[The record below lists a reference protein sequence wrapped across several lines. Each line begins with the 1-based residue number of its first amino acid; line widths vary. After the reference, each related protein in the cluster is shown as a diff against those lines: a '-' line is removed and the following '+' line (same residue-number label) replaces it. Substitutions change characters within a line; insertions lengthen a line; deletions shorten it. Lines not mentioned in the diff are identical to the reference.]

1 MSEKIDAHRIYS
13 SLSLAYMGDGVYE
26 AFIRSQLLKNGD
38 MRVKDLHKKAKNY
51 VSAKSQCLIFKKLE
65 QFLNEDELGVYKRG
79 RNTKVHTKAKNANA
93 NEYHVATG
101 LEALIGYLYLSGN
114 EKRLNEILEKCYDIA
129 NNLTKEEREAQEK
142 GE

>member
-1 MSEKIDAHRIYS
+1 MAEKIDAHRIYS
-13 SLSLAYMGDGVYE
+13 SLSLAYIGDAIYE

-51 VSAKSQCLIFKKLE
+51 VSAKSQYLIFDKLE
-65 QFLNEDELGVYKRG
+65 EFLIEDEINVYKRG

-101 LEALIGYLYLSGN
+101 LEALIGYLYLS
-114 EKRLNEILEKCYDIA
+114 EQKERLNEILTKCYDIA
-129 NNLTKEEREAQEK
+129 NNLKNE
-142 GE
+142 

>member
-1 MSEKIDAHRIYS
+1 MSEKIDAKRIYS

-51 VSAKSQCLIFKKLE
+51 VSAKSQFLIFNEIEDKLTE
-65 QFLNEDELGVYKRG
+65 EELSVYKRG
-79 RNTKVHTKAKNANA
+79 RNTKVHTIAKNANA

-101 LEALIGYLYLSGN
+101 LEALIGYLYLS
-114 EKRLNEILEKCYDIA
+114 EKKERLEEILFLCYDAA
-129 NNLTKEEREAQEK
+129 NKVSENKKKEL
-142 GE
+142 

>member
-13 SLSLAYMGDGVYE
+13 SLSLAYIGDAIYE

-51 VSAKSQCLIFKKLE
+51 VSAKSQYLIFGKLE
-65 QFLNEDELGVYKRG
+65 ESLSEDELGVYKRG

-101 LEALIGYLYLSGN
+101 LEALIGYLYLSQQK
-114 EKRLNEILEKCYDIA
+114 ERLNEILIKCYDIA
-129 NNLTKEEREAQEK
+129 NTFTKEDLKKAE

>member
-1 MSEKIDAHRIYS
+1 MAEKIDAHRIYS
-13 SLSLAYMGDGVYE
+13 SLSLAYIGDAIYE

-51 VSAKSQCLIFKKLE
+51 VSAKSQYLIFDKLE
-65 QFLNEDELGVYKRG
+65 EFLREDEINVYKRG

-101 LEALIGYLYLSGN
+101 LEALIGYLYLS
-114 EKRLNEILEKCYDIA
+114 EQKERLNEILTKCYDIA
-129 NNLTKEEREAQEK
+129 NNLKNE
-142 GE
+142 

>member
-1 MSEKIDAHRIYS
+1 MAEKIDAHRIYS
-13 SLSLAYMGDGVYE
+13 SLSLAYIGDAIYE

-51 VSAKSQCLIFKKLE
+51 VSAKSQYLIFNKLE
-65 QFLNEDELGVYKRG
+65 EFLTEDEINVYKRG

-101 LEALIGYLYLSGN
+101 LEALIGYLYLSQQK
-114 EKRLNEILEKCYDIA
+114 ERLNEILTKCYDIA
-129 NNLTKEEREAQEK
+129 NNLKSE
-142 GE
+142 

>member
-1 MSEKIDAHRIYS
+1 MAEKIDAHRIYS
-13 SLSLAYMGDGVYE
+13 SLSLAYIGDAIYE

-51 VSAKSQCLIFKKLE
+51 VSAKSQYLIFDKLE
-65 QFLNEDELGVYKRG
+65 EFLIKDEINVYKRG

-101 LEALIGYLYLSGN
+101 LEALIGYLYLS
-114 EKRLNEILEKCYDIA
+114 EQKERLNEILTKCYDIA
-129 NNLTKEEREAQEK
+129 NNLKNE
-142 GE
+142 